1 MQMLTKLL
9 VTRIVASR
17 CSTLSN
23 AEIIALSREAV
34 LSRMRLSSLGV
45 SEKNA
50 TSEPET
56 SAEMHSSRIVPAAI
70 KATSH
75 EKPKYVI
82 PKSSKSIAYWLDLE
96 EAVLG
101 VGLSLS
107 LIVVE
112 HLLVASRVVRNEYHT
127 TTDEGCARRDVGVA

>member
-1 MQMLTKLL
+1 
-9 VTRIVASR
+9 
-17 CSTLSN
+17 
-23 AEIIALSREAV
+23 
-34 LSRMRLSSLGV
+34 MRLNSLGV

-56 SAEMHSSRIVPAAI
+56 SAEMHSSRIAPAAI

-96 EAVLG
+96 QAVLG
-101 VGLSLS
+101 
-107 LIVVE
+107 
-112 HLLVASRVVRNEYHT
+112 A
-127 TTDEGCARRDVGVA
+127 